1 MKGKSVVIAIDFGS
15 SCSGFA
21 FVFPQDISETVYCT
35 ETWGGSC
42 SINVKTLTQI
52 VLDEN
57 KKFVAFGY
65 EARDYFSNNEE
76 EDTEKH
82 SLYSFYKMHLFNP
95 KTRGQPIK
103 SVCGNDSAT
112 IQELIT
118 ESLRFLKSA
127 AMDKVNSISSKKV
140 FETEVQW
147 VLTIPA
153 IWDDSSK
160 QVMRSCADTA
170 GLCSKDDRDSLI
182 FSYEPE
188 AGALQ
193 CIFEKT
199 TGYSVQV
206 GEKFMVIDNGGGT
219 SDIICYEQLEGG
231 KLKSISRSFGGDFGS
246 SYVNN
251 NFILFLKKLFGDD
264 VIESRKKTTHFQSL
278 FDRFE
283 FLKKTYNRE
292 SNHII
297 SLEFFPMTLFHEDE
311 NWLTKKIQEFNSK
324 SGFNLRY
331 SSAREKLIFPNDLF
345 ISFFKPLFQSITD
358 SIKSEMESNSDIKK
372 LDYIF
377 LIGGFNENKDLQE
390 HIKSELEFTG
400 STFVIPNKAGLSVV
414 MGATRFGL
422 NPNTISTRK
431 QTKSYATEITEVIT
445 PSKPHTGKSIIKI
458 RDIPHCQNVCD
469 VFVHANQMVGCDEVF
484 TRSYVP
490 TSQDQ
495 KAIEISIFS
504 SHMPTMSYTTDP
516 GVQFIGELYVD
527 IPNVGAPVN
536 ENRIDVTLKFASTEI
551 EVYTLHVKSRK
562 EIRHS
567 YDFALDEAES
577 LRRNRLRQEKNKPP
591 MVQLCLMMDCTG
603 SMGSWI
609 KESKEKIIS
618 LTGLLANSYVGL
630 ELNAS
635 FIGYR
640 DITDSNRFEVVPFT
654 TDMGYLASKINEV
667 VPIGGGD
674 TPEDI
679 AGAFLQVN
687 NLSWKPN
694 HTKLVVHIGDAPCHG
709 KQYHNCDDSYPDG
722 DPSGLVPEKLL
733 QTLSSKSVDYY
744 FIKITSE
751 TDKMIDIFRKSYD
764 SSQKKI
770 VVQDLGS
777 DVSKLL
783 PSLVNFVQTSITR
796 FTN

>member
-1 MKGKSVVIAIDFGS
+1 MA
-15 SCSGFA
+15 
-21 FVFPQDISETVYCT
+21 
-35 ETWGGSC
+35 
-42 SINVKTLTQI
+42 
-52 VLDEN
+52 
-57 KKFVAFGY
+57 
-65 EARDYFSNNEE
+65 
-76 EDTEKH
+76 
-82 SLYSFYKMHLFNP
+82 
-95 KTRGQPIK
+95 
-103 SVCGNDSAT
+103 
-112 IQELIT
+112 
-118 ESLRFLKSA
+118 
-127 AMDKVNSISSKKV
+127 
-140 FETEVQW
+140 
-147 VLTIPA
+147 
-153 IWDDSSK
+153 
-160 QVMRSCADTA
+160 
-170 GLCSKDDRDSLI
+170 
-182 FSYEPE
+182 
-188 AGALQ
+188 
-193 CIFEKT
+193 
-199 TGYSVQV
+199 
-206 GEKFMVIDNGGGT
+206 
-219 SDIICYEQLEGG
+219 
-231 KLKSISRSFGGDFGS
+231 
-246 SYVNN
+246 
-251 NFILFLKKLFGDD
+251 
-264 VIESRKKTTHFQSL
+264 
-278 FDRFE
+278 
-283 FLKKTYNRE
+283 
-292 SNHII
+292 
-297 SLEFFPMTLFHEDE
+297 LFHEDE
-311 NWLTKKIQEFNSK
+311 KWLNKKIQEFNSK
-324 SGFNLRY
+324 SGFSLRY
-331 SSAREKLIFPNDLF
+331 SSAREKLIFPQDLF

-358 SIKSEMESNSDIKK
+358 SIKSEIKSNSDIKK

-400 STFVIPNKAGLSVV
+400 AKFIIPNKAGLSVV

-431 QTKSYATEITEVIT
+431 QTKSYATEITEVVT

-504 SHMPTMSYTTDP
+504 SYMQTMSYTTDP
-516 GVQFIGELYVD
+516 GVQFIGELYVN

-536 ENRIDVTLKFASTEI
+536 ENRIDI
-551 EVYTLHVKSRK
+551 EVCALHVKSGK

-618 LTGLLANSYVGL
+618 LTGLLASSYVGL

-654 TDMGYLASKINEV
+654 TDMGYLASKINEA
-667 VPIGGGD
+667 VPTGGGD

-679 AGAFLQVN
+679 TGAFLQVN
-687 NLSWKPN
+687 NLSWKPT
-694 HTKLVVHIGDAPCHG
+694 HTKLVVHVGDAPCHG
-709 KQYHNCDDSYPDG
+709 KKYHNCVDSYPDG

-733 QTLSSKSVDYY
+733 QKLSSKSIDYY
-744 FIKITSE
+744 FIKITSQ
-751 TDKMIDIFRKSYD
+751 TDKMIEIFRKSYD
-764 SSQKKI
+764 SPQKKI
-770 VVQDLGS
+770 VVHDLGS